1 MTEQILPQNCASMA
15 DVRAGIDQLDRT
27 LVELLALRAGFIDR
41 ATELKQVNGWPAR
54 IPDRVED
61 VVAKVKAAA
70 VAADWDD
77 DLAEELWR
85 RLIDWSIA
93 REARVIR
100 ENGDVDAS

>member
-1 MTEQILPQNCASMA
+1 MTEQIMPQDCDSMA

-27 LVELLALRAGFIDR
+27 LVELFALRAGFIDR
-41 ATELKQVNGWPAR
+41 ATELKQINGWPAR

-61 VVAKVKAAA
+61 VVAKVKASA
-70 VAADWDD
+70 VAVDWDE
-77 DLAEELWR
+77 DLAEEIWR

-100 ENGDVDAS
+100 ENGDVETS